1 MTPARTGTETRTN
14 TSTHTDGGPG
24 RRPAAMREVVE
35 QGRRELE
42 YLTGR
47 PVDSVSSVR
56 RADHGW
62 QLTVELVELE
72 RIPASTS
79 VLASY
84 DVQLDPDGSLI
95 GYERVRRYYRNQPSE
110 DDR

>member
-1 MTPARTGTETRTN
+1 MSTTRTG
-14 TSTHTDGGPG
+14 TDGGPV
-24 RRPAAMREVVE
+24 RRPLSMREVVE
-35 QGRRELE
+35 RGRREVE

-47 PVDSVSSVR
+47 PVDSVSSVH
-56 RADHGW
+56 RADRGW
-62 QLTVELVELE
+62 LLTIELVELE

-84 DVQLDPDGSLI
+84 DVELDADGSLT
-95 GYERVRRYYRNQPSE
+95 GYERTRRYYRNQPSE

>member
-1 MTPARTGTETRTN
+1 MSPTRTD
-14 TSTHTDGGPG
+14 TDGGPA
-24 RRPAAMREVVE
+24 RRPVTMREVVE
-35 QGRRELE
+35 RGRGEIE

-62 QLTVELVELE
+62 HLQVEIVELE

-84 DVQLDPDGSLI
+84 DVELDQDGSLT
-95 GYERVRRYYRNQPSE
+95 GYERTRRYYRNQPSE